1 MAGRSVPQKWRPTL
15 AMIVFAVLLTVLVLP
30 ALIVVW
36 FRYLEHTSELRPIEI
51 GALAVALVITVVIAV
66 VFLRT
71 ITGPINALVK
81 RAEEIG
87 RGGRAAIVSPE
98 QLGTREIAT
107 LSQSFLDLAERLVD
121 RTEYV
126 SSFAAHVSH
135 ELKSPITSIRGSAE
149 LLRDAEMS
157 KQERD
162 RFLDHIIADADR
174 LAALLE
180 RLRELARAD
189 LDAAPGSTTVADA
202 VSGQALAAVSG
213 EVTARIALGPEAG
226 KAVFGQLL
234 RNAAEHGASAVR
246 VEASR
251 DDGMLRWSGR
261 VDDVVEIRINGRRVE
276 TITRSGVRVS
286 DVRSSVRGDG
296 LPNRGVNVNVDR
308 ISGRG
313 SVRVAQQPSAWNN
326 YTAVIRIDDSQG
338 GAGYY
343 DLSVYW

>member
-213 EVTARIALGPEAG
+213 EVTARIAAEFYPLTGEVAARPGVQKLFFRLTVLWAAICATRAGVTLWLLHTLSVSSFVTAKTAYGPGSAVLG
-226 KAVFGQLL
+226 
-234 RNAAEHGASAVR
+234 AALTIVLAVR
-246 VEASR
+246 VA
-251 DDGMLRWSGR
+251 
-261 VDDVVEIRINGRRVE
+261 RRE
-276 TITRSGVRVS
+276 
-286 DVRSSVRGDG
+286 G
-296 LPNRGVNVNVDR
+296 LLP
-308 ISGRG
+308 G
-313 SVRVAQQPSAWNN
+313 SPA
-326 YTAVIRIDDSQG
+326 
-338 GAGYY
+338 GALAIGAAA
-343 DLSVYW
+343 